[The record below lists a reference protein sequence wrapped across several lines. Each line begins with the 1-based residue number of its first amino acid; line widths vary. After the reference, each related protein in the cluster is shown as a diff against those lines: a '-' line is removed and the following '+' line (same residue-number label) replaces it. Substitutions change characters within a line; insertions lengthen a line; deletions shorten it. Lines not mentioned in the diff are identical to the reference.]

1 LRRNCASLQFSEMA
15 TSIYEPGG
23 SSSPSRRL
31 SVNAHGHS
39 PNRTPARDNWRLKS
53 GSFDP
58 SQNKNRRDS
67 KGIQRK
73 MSQSGLSSLGL
84 MSHTSPSNAGAIA
97 SLNGLTSPGGRSVY
111 GEVGGILSG
120 EVGGSLSGEV
130 GGSLSGE
137 FGGSLSGLTT
147 GVGGRSVGGGFPG
160 GRRGSL
166 SALHLQDETGLSPQH
181 LNSTSGD
188 VQGGIPGR
196 PVRTTQMPGTQAVGS
211 SVAVGSSEAQASIV
225 LMRQLLLPVG
235 LQVRRTT

>member
-1 LRRNCASLQFSEMA
+1 M
-15 TSIYEPGG
+15 
-23 SSSPSRRL
+23 
-31 SVNAHGHS
+31 
-39 PNRTPARDNWRLKS
+39 RDNWRLKS

-111 GEVGGILSG
+111 GEVGGSLSG

-130 GGSLSGE
+130 G
-137 FGGSLSGLTT
+137 
-147 GVGGRSVGGGFPG
+147 
-160 GRRGSL
+160 GSL

>member
-1 LRRNCASLQFSEMA
+1 M
-15 TSIYEPGG
+15 
-23 SSSPSRRL
+23 
-31 SVNAHGHS
+31 
-39 PNRTPARDNWRLKS
+39 RDNWRLKS

-97 SLNGLTSPGGRSVY
+97 SLNGLTSPGGRSVH
-111 GEVGGILSG
+111 G
-120 EVGGSLSGEV
+120 EVGGSLSGE
-130 GGSLSGE
+130 L
-137 FGGSLSGLTT
+137 GGSLSGLTT